1 MGADLVTATADMASM
16 VRVTTR
22 SRCPMIASVPYAS
35 TMATTQMTGSGASM
49 RKLMTS
55 VCWTTFASES
65 VRVIMEPVPSWENS
79 KLVSE
84 RDFS

>member
-1 MGADLVTATADMASM
+1 
-16 VRVTTR
+16 
-22 SRCPMIASVPYAS
+22 
-35 TMATTQMTGSGASM
+35 M

-84 RDFS
+84 RDCS